1 MNVVL
6 SLLAL
11 YAFFLGLREVFR
23 QVAAITRWLIAVV
36 RHDGP

>member
-1 MNVVL
+1 MKIAL

-23 QVAAITRWLIAVV
+23 QVAAVTRWLISVV
-36 RHDGP
+36 RYDGP